1 VNRRDLLRGLATAA
15 GIGKAWS
22 RPAAAHSFGWRDSH
36 FLLDGKPFLIRS
48 GSMHYLR
55 VPRAYWR
62 DRMKK
67 MRALGLNTLCTC
79 VFWNAHEP
87 RPGEF
92 DFTGNL
98 DIAEYV
104 RTAQSEGLCVLV
116 RPGPYVCAEWD
127 FGGLPAWL
135 LADPAARVRSAD
147 PKFLEAAGRYM
158 KQVGKQLA
166 PLQITRGGPILMVQV
181 ENEYGSFGSD
191 KTYLNAVSK
200 MIQDAGFDT
209 TLYTSDGSGAR
220 NLAGGTLDGV
230 LSVINFGDGS
240 DARREF
246 ANFARFRSDVPRMC
260 GEYWAGWFDHW
271 GEKHHVTDPRRSE
284 GLDWM
289 LSQGISFNLYMAHGG
304 TSFGYMA
311 GANFGPAYQPDTST
325 YDYDAPIDEAGRL
338 TEKFR
343 VYREVIA
350 RHLPAGETLPSP
362 PAPLP
367 MIEIPRF
374 ELKQSA
380 SLFTHL
386 PEPRR
391 SEDPLPME
399 AVGQNYGFLLYRK
412 KLAGAVKGTLKIP
425 DFHDYAVICQGSRRL
440 GTLDRRRN
448 EIHLDVDL
456 DGSAPL
462 DILVE
467 NMGRVNFG
475 PELVRDRKGILG
487 KVLLGSQELRGWEIY
502 SLPLW
507 DPGRRPF
514 ETARAAAPGLYRGA
528 FEIAVPG
535 DTFLDLR
542 GWGKG
547 VAWVNGHCL
556 GRYWRVGPQQTLFLP
571 APWLKRGS
579 NEIVVL
585 DLEDSSTRS
594 IAGLKDPVYQT
605 PA

>member
-1 VNRRDLLRGLATAA
+1 MLRGLAIAA
-15 GIGKAWS
+15 GIGKAWG
-22 RPAAAHSFGWRDSH
+22 RPAAAHSFGWRDSR

-48 GSMHYLR
+48 GEMHYPR

-67 MRALGLNTLCTC
+67 MRALGLNTLCTY

-87 RPGEF
+87 RPGQF
-92 DFTGNL
+92 DFAGNL

-104 RTAQSEGLCVLV
+104 RTAQSEGLWVLV
-116 RPGPYVCAEWD
+116 RPGPYICTEWD

-135 LADPAARVRSAD
+135 LADPGARVRTAD
-147 PKFLEAAGRYM
+147 PKFLEATRRYM
-158 KQVGKQLA
+158 ERVGEQLA
-166 PLQITRGGPILMVQV
+166 PLQIARGGPILMVQV

-191 KTYLNAVSK
+191 KTYMNAVRT
-200 MIQDAGFDT
+200 MIRDAGFDG

-240 DARREF
+240 DAVREF
-246 ANFARFRSDVPRMC
+246 ADFARFRTNVPRMC

-271 GEKHHVTDPRRSE
+271 GEKHHVTDPHRSVE
-284 GLDWM
+284 GVDWM

-304 TSFGYMA
+304 TSIGYMA
-311 GANFGPAYQPDTST
+311 GANFGPAYQPDTSA

-343 VYREVIA
+343 VYRQVLT
-350 RHLPAGETLPSP
+350 RHLPAGETLPP
-362 PAPLP
+362 PPEPLP

-374 ELKQSA
+374 ELKHSA
-380 SLFTHL
+380 PLFSHL
-386 PEPRR
+386 PEPSH

-399 AVGQNYGFLLYRK
+399 SVGQNYGFLLYRK
-412 KLAGAVKGTLKIP
+412 KLGGRAKGTLEIP
-425 DFHDYAVICQGSRRL
+425 DFADYAVICQGSRRL
-440 GTLDRRRN
+440 GTLDRRLNQTRL
-448 EIHLDVDL
+448 EVDL
-456 DGSAPL
+456 DASGPL

-475 PELVRDRKGILG
+475 PELVRDRKGIRG
-487 KVLLGSQELRGWEIY
+487 KVLLGSEPLHGWEIY
-502 SLPLW
+502 SLPLS
-507 DPGRRPF
+507 DPGPWPF
-514 ETARAAAPGLYRGA
+514 DEARAGAPALYRGT
-528 FEIAVPG
+528 FEIAVSG

-547 VAWVNGHCL
+547 VVWVNGSCL

-571 APWLKRGS
+571 APLLKRGS
-579 NEIVVL
+579 NQIVVL

-594 IAGLKDPVYQT
+594 IAGIENPVYQT